1 MACQQSL
8 ARLRALVDPAL
19 PEVQMASSQGF
30 KHMSMQ
36 AMGLVSPANGGAF
49 VTGGAVED
57 GLVNAGELSIL
68 VDSPAP
74 SPRACPSP
82 RYADR
87 LEETEDQWRGLS
99 GAMEIKILSAAMLG
113 LTQKSSALS
122 LVGGPPEVTYSKPP
136 LPCPKVTAYV
146 AAQAPPQRIEARTT
160 PDLPERSANPI
171 WNSTYFFTVEYAKE
185 DKEPSDIR
193 FEVWNV
199 DGRNEF
205 LGEVTVPFPREDCLM
220 QYHVNL
226 KPNPVKM
233 PDATKEINGCLSV
246 QISFKTGDM
255 ILEKTIPRMPRLQV
269 MHPSQL
275 KTVCGTLCVE
285 VVRALG
291 LRSADLLTSD
301 PYCVVLAA
309 CAPRQM
315 VTWKTST
322 KMKTL
327 NPVWRELHEFQMNW
341 PNEELDS
348 APLIKIE
355 IWDWDDGIGGADDFL
370 GEVSFALPHGDG
382 ENLVDLE
389 VQPNRS
395 KSPNTVK
402 GRIQA
407 RVYFKNQ
414 FHHDDKE
421 GVLDPYEKAFCEY
434 FGSRVVDE
442 QFARTIAPPLV
453 FFHFGWQRILFGQ
466 CRDAWRRAS
475 HELLASKAARGH
487 KTRAQCYIELVS
499 SFTFA
504 VAFACVVLAFT
515 KGPSELIAIIA
526 GCCAAIFVPSLANVL
541 ANFVWHREEPLALV
555 GRMGLGGRGWGVPLG
570 WALFAFF
577 ASLAVVAGFLAMAE
591 ENAVKNLWLSV
602 ATILIGRLVAQP
614 LIRGIRMTWLL
625 SVVKTSKRRD
635 WFIRLFPSIMTA
647 HGALLQRLP
656 SRLLAPSF

>member
-1 MACQQSL
+1 
-8 ARLRALVDPAL
+8 
-19 PEVQMASSQGF
+19 
-30 KHMSMQ
+30 
-36 AMGLVSPANGGAF
+36 
-49 VTGGAVED
+49 
-57 GLVNAGELSIL
+57 
-68 VDSPAP
+68 
-74 SPRACPSP
+74 
-82 RYADR
+82 
-87 LEETEDQWRGLS
+87 
-99 GAMEIKILSAAMLG
+99 
-113 LTQKSSALS
+113 
-122 LVGGPPEVTYSKPP
+122 
-136 LPCPKVTAYV
+136 
-146 AAQAPPQRIEARTT
+146 
-160 PDLPERSANPI
+160 
-171 WNSTYFFTVEYAKE
+171 
-185 DKEPSDIR
+185 
-193 FEVWNV
+193 
-199 DGRNEF
+199 
-205 LGEVTVPFPREDCLM
+205 
-220 QYHVNL
+220 
-226 KPNPVKM
+226 
-233 PDATKEINGCLSV
+233 
-246 QISFKTGDM
+246 
-255 ILEKTIPRMPRLQV
+255 
-269 MHPSQL
+269 
-275 KTVCGTLCVE
+275 
-285 VVRALG
+285 
-291 LRSADLLTSD
+291 LTSD

-315 VTWKTST
+315 VSWKTTT
-322 KMKTL
+322 KLKTL
-327 NPVWRELHEFQMNW
+327 NPVWREIHEFHMNW

-348 APLIKIE
+348 APVIKIE
-355 IWDWDDGIGGADDFL
+355 IWDWDEFSGDEFL

-402 GRIQA
+402 GRLQA

-414 FHHDDKE
+414 FQHDDKE

-504 VAFACVVLAFT
+504 VALTCVVLAFC
-515 KGPSELIAIIA
+515 GRPSELIAIIA
-526 GCCAAIFVPSLANVL
+526 GCCAAIFCPSLANVL

-577 ASLAVVAGFLAMAE
+577 ASVVVVAGFLAMAE
-591 ENAVKNLWLSV
+591 EDAVNNLWLSV
-602 ATILIGRLVAQP
+602 AAILIGRLAAQP
-614 LIRGIRMTWLL
+614 LFRGIRMTWLL
-625 SVVKTSKRRD
+625 SVVKSSKRRD